1 MYVLNFLCCAP
12 SLMQAGPPGVNE
24 IRKTLMPMHDWTI
37 VSAGTYHGFH
47 TLWIGELTRVLNT
60 GLLPRQYYAEAEQV
74 AGDTGPDVLTLE
86 FDEDTSEVETADDA
100 DAGGT
105 ATLSITKPAVTV
117 TQIASEAE
125 IYSERRNRL
134 AIRHS
139 SDDRLVAYV
148 ELLSSG
154 NKSSLRTLDRFLD
167 KSCSVIEQGIHLL
180 IVDPYPPGNL
190 DPQGIH
196 GAIWNEID
204 PSSPFSFPD
213 QRRLT
218 AVAYHALR
226 PPVAYIEPM
235 AVGLALPVMPLFLDS
250 RRYVN
255 LPLETTYNVAF
266 TAIPKHYRNRL
277 MQANEMRSPGE

>member
-1 MYVLNFLCCAP
+1 
-12 SLMQAGPPGVNE
+12 
-24 IRKTLMPMHDWTI
+24 MPMHDWTL

-47 TLWIGELTRVLNT
+47 TAWIAEMARALNN
-60 GLLPRQYYAEAEQV
+60 GLLPERFYAESEQV
-74 AGDTGPDVLTLE
+74 AGETGLDVLTLE
-86 FDEDTSEVETADDA
+86 FDEDSSATQTADEA
-100 DAGGT
+100 DIGGT
-105 ATLSITKPAVTV
+105 ATLTTTKPDVTV

-154 NKSSLRTLDRFLD
+154 NKSSLRALDRFLD

-180 IVDPYPPGNL
+180 IVDPYPPGSF
-190 DPQGIH
+190 DPHGIH

-204 PSSPFSFPD
+204 PSAPFTFPD
-213 QRRLT
+213 KRHLT
-218 AVAYHALR
+218 AVSYHPVR
-226 PPVAYIEPM
+226 PTVAYIEPM
-235 AVGLALPVMPLFLDS
+235 AIGLTLPLMPLFLDH

-255 LPLETTYNVAF
+255 LPLEATYLAAF
-266 TAIPKHYRNRL
+266 GAIPKHYRNRL
-277 MQANEMRSPGE
+277 MQANESGSVGA

>member
-1 MYVLNFLCCAP
+1 M
-12 SLMQAGPPGVNE
+12 M
-24 IRKTLMPMHDWTI
+24 RMPMHDWTL

-74 AGDTGPDVLTLE
+74 AGETGPDVLTLE
-86 FDEDTSEVETADDA
+86 FDKDSPATQTADDA

-105 ATLSITKPAVTV
+105 ATLTRTKPAVTI

-167 KSCSVIEQGIHLL
+167 KCCSIIERGIHLL
-180 IVDPYPPGNL
+180 VVDPYPPGNL
-190 DPQGIH
+190 DSQGIH

-204 PSSPFSFPD
+204 PSAAFSFPD

-218 AVAYHALR
+218 AVAYHAMR
-226 PPVAYIEPM
+226 PPVAYVEPM
-235 AVGLALPVMPLFLDS
+235 AVGLALPLMPLFLDGQ
-250 RRYVN
+250 RYVN
-255 LPLETTYNVAF
+255 LPLETTYSLAF
-266 TAIPKHYRNRL
+266 TAIPGHYRNRL
-277 MQANEMRSPGE
+277 ARGNPLNPVETPP

>member
-1 MYVLNFLCCAP
+1 
-12 SLMQAGPPGVNE
+12 
-24 IRKTLMPMHDWTI
+24 MPMHDWTL
-37 VSAGTYHGFH
+37 VPFGTYQGFH
-47 TLWIGELTRVLNT
+47 TAWICELMRSCNT
-60 GLLPRQYYAEAEQV
+60 GLLPRSVYAQIERV

-86 FDEDTSEVETADDA
+86 VDSDFSATPFENET
-100 DAGGT
+100 DAGET
-105 ATLSITKPAVTV
+105 ATLTRTKPAVTV

-139 SDDRLVAYV
+139 SNDRLVAYV

-167 KSCSVIEQGIHLL
+167 KCCSVIEQGIHLL
-180 IVDPYPPGNL
+180 VVDPYPPGNL

-204 PSSPFSFPD
+204 PSAPFSFPD

-218 AVAYHALR
+218 AVAYHAVR
-226 PPVAYIEPM
+226 PPVAYVEPM
-235 AVGLALPVMPLFLDS
+235 AVGLELPLMPLFLDS

-255 LPLETTYNVAF
+255 LPLEATYNEAF
-266 TAIPKHYRNRL
+266 TAIPGHYRNRL
-277 MQANEMRSPGE
+277 MQANESGGAGA

>member
-1 MYVLNFLCCAP
+1 
-12 SLMQAGPPGVNE
+12 
-24 IRKTLMPMHDWTI
+24 MPMHDWTL

-60 GLLPRQYYAEAEQV
+60 GLLPRPYYAEAEQV
-74 AGDTGPDVLTLE
+74 AGDTGPDVLTME
-86 FDEDTSEVETADDA
+86 FDEDSSSTPTTEEP

-105 ATLSITKPAVTV
+105 ATLTTTKPAVTV

-154 NKSSLRTLDRFLD
+154 NKSSVRTLDRFLD

-180 IVDPYPPGNL
+180 VVDPYPPGRF

-204 PSSPFSFPD
+204 PSAPFTFPD
-213 QRRLT
+213 NRRLT
-218 AVAYHALR
+218 AVSYHAIR
-226 PPVAYIEPM
+226 PTVAYVEPM
-235 AVGLALPVMPLFLDS
+235 AIGLTLPLMPLFLDHQ
-250 RRYVN
+250 RYVN
-255 LPLETTYNVAF
+255 LPLEATYLAAF
-266 TAIPKHYRNRL
+266 GAIPMHYRNRL
-277 MQANEMRSPGE
+277 MQANESGIV

>member
-1 MYVLNFLCCAP
+1 
-12 SLMQAGPPGVNE
+12 
-24 IRKTLMPMHDWTI
+24 MHDWTL

-47 TLWIGELTRVLNT
+47 TAWITELARALNN
-60 GLLPRQYYAEAEQV
+60 GLLPERFYAESEQV
-74 AGDTGPDVLTLE
+74 AGETGPDVLTLE
-86 FDEDTSEVETADDA
+86 FDEDSPAIQTAGDA

-105 ATLSITKPAVTV
+105 ATLTRTKPAVTV

-134 AIRHS
+134 VIRHS
-139 SDDRLVAYV
+139 SNDRLVAYV

-167 KSCSVIEQGIHLL
+167 KCCSVIEQGIHLL
-180 IVDPYPPGNL
+180 VVDPYPPGNL

-196 GAIWNEID
+196 GAIWSEID
-204 PSSPFSFPD
+204 PSAPFSFPD

-218 AVAYHALR
+218 AVAYHAVR
-226 PPVAYIEPM
+226 PPVAYVEPM
-235 AVGLALPVMPLFLDS
+235 AVGLELPLMPLFLDS

-255 LPLETTYNVAF
+255 LPLETTYNAAF
-266 TAIPKHYRNRL
+266 TAIPGHYRNRL
-277 MQANEMRSPGE
+277 MQANESGSPGG

>member
-1 MYVLNFLCCAP
+1 
-12 SLMQAGPPGVNE
+12 
-24 IRKTLMPMHDWTI
+24 MHDWTL

-74 AGDTGPDVLTLE
+74 AGETGPDVLTLT
-86 FDEDTSEVETADDA
+86 FDEDTSATQTADDA

-105 ATLSITKPAVTV
+105 ATLTRTKPAVTV

-125 IYSERRNRL
+125 IYSQRRNRL

-139 SDDRLVAYV
+139 SDDRLVACV

-154 NKSSLRTLDRFLD
+154 NKSSPRTLNRFLD

-180 IVDPYPPGNL
+180 VVDPYPPGSF

-204 PSSPFSFPD
+204 PSAPFIFPD
-213 QRRLT
+213 KRRLT
-218 AVAYHALR
+218 AVSYHAIR
-226 PPVAYIEPM
+226 PTVAYVEPM
-235 AVGLALPVMPLFLDS
+235 AIGLTLPLMPLFLDHQ
-250 RRYVN
+250 RYVN
-255 LPLETTYNVAF
+255 LPLEAPYLAAF
-266 TAIPKHYRNRL
+266 GAIPMHYRNRL
-277 MQANEMRSPGE
+277 MQANASDSTGA

>member
-1 MYVLNFLCCAP
+1 
-12 SLMQAGPPGVNE
+12 
-24 IRKTLMPMHDWTI
+24 MHDWTL

-74 AGDTGPDVLTLE
+74 AGDTGPDVLALE
-86 FDEDTSEVETADDA
+86 FDADSFATQTADDA

-105 ATLSITKPAVTV
+105 ATLTKTKPAVTV

-167 KSCSVIEQGIHLL
+167 KCCTVIERGIH
-180 IVDPYPPGNL
+180 IMVVDPYPPGTL
-190 DPQGIH
+190 DPHGIH

-204 PSSPFSFPD
+204 PSSPFTFPD

-218 AVAYHALR
+218 AVAYHAVR
-226 PPVAYIEPM
+226 PPVAYVEPM
-235 AVGLALPVMPLFLDS
+235 AVGLALPVMPLFLDHQ
-250 RRYVN
+250 RYVN
-255 LPLETTYNVAF
+255 LPLEATYLAAF
-266 TAIPKHYRNRL
+266 GAIPTHYRNRL
-277 MQANEMRSPGE
+277 MQANESRSPGP